1 MTPTLLRF
9 SELRVRGIVRNWVT
23 LKRWQEDPN
32 VRFPRGQMTGPR
44 TRTWTEEEINEWL
57 ASRPVTLDAVAVD
70 DGVVVDGAVKAQE
83 AEAAELEAAPVA

>member
-70 DGVVVDGAVKAQE
+70 GALKAQE
-83 AEAAELEAAPVA
+83 AEAAELEAAPVV